1 MGANVCPKY
10 GGRVQGPTGIPT
22 PIRVMESETH
32 TDASSI
38 HGARSPPFILHGTRL
53 AYSTRSTLVSFPA
66 IFAPTYSYTHSATS
80 FALIWINFKSC
91 TSISR
96 RNLPFFHSSLAVSH
110 SLLLARRSRFA
121 ETKWVKSCISNEFYL
136 YDLDWFFNKLPEIL
150 HRSLYLPDS
159 FKKNLIIYIA

>member
-53 AYSTRSTLVSFPA
+53 AYSTPRS
-66 IFAPTYSYTHSATS
+66 
-80 FALIWINFKSC
+80 
-91 TSISR
+91 
-96 RNLPFFHSSLAVSH
+96 
-110 SLLLARRSRFA
+110 SRFQQ
-121 ETKWVKSCISNEFYL
+121 S
-136 YDLDWFFNKLPEIL
+136 L
-150 HRSLYLPDS
+150 HQRTVTHIPRHPSPLS
-159 FKKNLIIYIA
+159 G